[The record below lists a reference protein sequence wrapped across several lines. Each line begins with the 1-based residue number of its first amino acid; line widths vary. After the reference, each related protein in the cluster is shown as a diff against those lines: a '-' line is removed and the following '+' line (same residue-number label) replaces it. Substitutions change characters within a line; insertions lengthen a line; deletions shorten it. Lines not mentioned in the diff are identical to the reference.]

1 MKRVTV
7 FTPTFNRAGVLHR
20 VYDSLEAQTYRD
32 FSWLIVDDGSAD
44 NTRQVVEAFR
54 MKASFPV
61 DYVYQENQG
70 KHIATNNAV
79 AMTDTEL
86 FMNSRYRRGL

>member
-20 VYDSLEAQTYRD
+20 VYDSLTAQTFRD
-32 FSWLIVDDGSAD
+32 FAWLIVDDGSAD
-44 NTRQVVEAFR
+44 DTRSVVEQFVE
-54 MKASFPV
+54 KAPFPIE
-61 DYVYQENQG
+61 YVYQENQG

-86 FMNSRYRRGL
+86 FTMHIY